1 MTNVWFVVAGYGV
14 ILGSVALYAF
24 TLARR
29 LVRARAASLR
39 VRDEAEQAPIP
50 DDRRA

>member
-1 MTNVWFVVAGYGV
+1 VTDLVFIVAGYGV
-14 ILGSVALYAF
+14 ILGTVAVYAV